1 MIAKYV
7 ARSCINNIE
16 EVYQQRLQ
24 EDYLL
29 RDEINVP
36 EAEWYVDKLEGRL
49 ERLLDGEE
57 LGGMVDSDF
66 EDLLVDYEFE
76 NARQQIEVISDES
89 EMKFTPPESEEEQ
102 EVEFFAVKSRA
113 PA

>member
-76 NARQQIEVISDES
+76 NARKQIEVISDES